1 MAKATLTVK
10 VAGSVGALMLIC
22 TAAPA
27 DAKYERSQ
35 TVKRIFRSQHP
46 CPATH
51 KNQGACPGFV
61 IDHIKPLCVGG
72 EDNPRNLQWQTIE
85 AAKAKD
91 RLDREQCKGRR

>member
-10 VAGSVGALMLIC
+10 VAVIVGALMLVC

-27 DAKYERSQ
+27 HAKYERSKA
-35 TVKRIFRSQHP
+35 VKRIFRSQHP

-51 KNQGACPGFV
+51 KNQGECPGFV
-61 IDHIKPLCVGG
+61 IDHIKPLCAGG